1 MLPVTVG
8 VMSSCVKAELRD
20 GLKDACASWGEILAY
35 IVRKTLVS
43 FSLVC
48 LTTGLYPID

>member
-20 GLKDACASWGEILAY
+20 GLKDACASCGEILAC

-43 FSLVC
+43 LFGMFNDRSI
-48 LTTGLYPID
+48 PD